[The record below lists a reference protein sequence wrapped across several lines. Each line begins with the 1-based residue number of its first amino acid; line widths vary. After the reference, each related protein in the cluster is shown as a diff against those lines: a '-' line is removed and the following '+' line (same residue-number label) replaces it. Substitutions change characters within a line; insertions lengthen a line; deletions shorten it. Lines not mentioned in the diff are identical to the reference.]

1 MPDSLRAGRW
11 SLESRLGEGSQGTTW
26 AAVGPDGR
34 SVAVKR
40 FDVRGARAWKDV
52 ELAEREARVLAQLSH
67 PSLPAYVEHFEE
79 DGALFLVMEKIEG
92 ESLAALRKRGGSLSR
107 AEVLRFLS
115 DASDL
120 LDYLHGRAPPVI
132 HRDLKPGNVLRRP
145 DGSYAFVDF
154 GAVRDRMRPEGGSTV
169 VGTFGYMAP
178 EQFQGRALPASDVY
192 AIGATALTLLTGVEP
207 EAQPHKGLAIDVRT
221 ALGPRADAPL
231 IELLSRMLEPDPEK
245 RPSRIRPLLEGLREP
260 AAHVNPPPP
269 VAEARRSGGLL
280 EEIGQKIGQE
290 IEREIGERLSRHGD
304 EAQRFREK
312 TEQWLDKAAR
322 QVERKVERRREREQ
336 RRAEREQRR
345 AERDLRRAPSP
356 TDEAERE
363 AARATRAAQRAREW
377 SSPPPPWIGGFVG
390 FHALQIVRV
399 VLLLVLLIIPTAV
412 LSVMGLRKAVI
423 AVRDWHREVVDA
435 ELQAA
440 QRWLRG
446 GYVPAR
452 AEERSGREEP
462 RVRVREVPPDPLRVV
477 PTDDDRAAET
487 AEDDTATPAAAKRRR
502 KV

>member
-11 SLESRLGEGSQGTTW
+11 SLERRLGEGSQGTTW

-67 PSLPAYVEHFEE
+67 PNLPAYVEHFEE
-79 DGALFLVMEKIEG
+79 DGSLFLVMEKIEG

-115 DASDL
+115 DASDI

-192 AIGATALTLLTGVEP
+192 AVGATALTLLTGVEP
-207 EAQPHKGLAIDVRT
+207 EAQPHKGLSIDVRA
-221 ALGPRADAPL
+221 ALGPRADEPL
-231 IELLSRMLEPDPEK
+231 IGLLTRMLEPDPDQ
-245 RPSRIRPLLEGLREP
+245 RPSRIRPLLEPFRDAP
-260 AAHVNPPPP
+260 KAAAANPPPP
-269 VAEARRSGGLL
+269 RESGFL
-280 EEIGQKIGQE
+280 EDLGQKIGRE
-290 IEREIGERLSRHGD
+290 IEREIGERLSQHRG
-304 EAQRFREK
+304 EAERFRAK
-312 TEQWLDKAAR
+312 TEQWMDKAAR
-322 QVERKVERRREREQ
+322 QIERKVERRRERDQ

-345 AERDLRRAPSP
+345 AERDQRRAGAFPSP
-356 TDEAERE
+356 LDEATRAATRE
-363 AARATRAAQRAREW
+363 ARAAQRARDW
-377 SSPPPPWIGGFVG
+377 SSPPPPWMGGFLG
-390 FHALQIVRV
+390 FHALQIVRLFLLF
-399 VLLLVLLIIPTAV
+399 LLLVIPTVV
-412 LSVMGLRKAVI
+412 LSVMGLRKAVV
-423 AVRDWHREVVDA
+423 AVRDWHRDVVDA

-446 GYVPAR
+446 GYVAAR
-452 AEERSGREEP
+452 AEELHEEP
-462 RVRVREVPPDPLRVV
+462 RVRVREVPPDPLRVA
-477 PTDDDRAAET
+477 PS
-487 AEDDTATPAAAKRRR
+487 DTAGDERATDEDASRPAAKRR